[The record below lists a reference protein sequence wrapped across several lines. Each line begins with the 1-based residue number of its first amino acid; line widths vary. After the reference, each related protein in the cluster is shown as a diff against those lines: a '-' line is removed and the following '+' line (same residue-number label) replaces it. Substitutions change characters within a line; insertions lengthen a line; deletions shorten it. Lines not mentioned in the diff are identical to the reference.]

1 MSQNIEVTCP
11 CCQTRLLVDKV
22 SGKVVWHHEKTG
34 GPASFESAFAQMEA
48 KKSEAAQKFQKELD
62 SQKDRS
68 RILDEKFKQ
77 AMDRATGQKEEGEK
91 K

>member
-22 SGKVVWHHEKTG
+22 SGKVVWHHEKSA

-62 SQKDRS
+62 SQKDRG
-68 RILDEKFKQ
+68 RLLDEKFKQ
-77 AMDRATGQKEEGEK
+77 ALNRAAGTKGEGEEK
-91 K
+91 